1 MVEERDKRRRQN
13 RGPAEKDK
21 IGEKVLLIRRVTKKT
36 PGGNYISFSALVAV
50 GDGQGKIGVGL
61 GRGLEVP
68 QAIRKAMSRARKHM
82 ITVPIYK
89 TTLPHDIRV
98 KYKGAYIILKPAP
111 PGAGL
116 KVGSGVGAK
125 SGRGTTRHQRARES
139 IPLFFEGGQ
148 NRLVKKFPLVRGK
161 GKNKSV
167 SKLRSAQRRV
177 RTLPVSKTPYEKAK
191 QGEGAVS
198 TT

>member
-1 MVEERDKRRRQN
+1 MITLSTLPKIIEKGKKR
-13 RGPAEKDK
+13 
-21 IGEKVLLIRRVTKKT
+21 V
-36 PGGNYISFSALVAV
+36 
-50 GDGQGKIGVGL
+50 
-61 GRGLEVP
+61 GRGL
-68 QAIRKAMSRARKHM
+68 
-82 ITVPIYK
+82 
-89 TTLPHDIRV
+89 
-98 KYKGAYIILKPAP
+98 
-111 PGAGL
+111 
-116 KVGSGVGAK
+116 GSGRGAK